1 MVVMLQV
8 LFVPQWGWGDE
19 TPPMSHSRDETPRC
33 VLLGCGVFFW
43 GGGGSEAAINTIA
56 SPPKNQ
62 RVPPE
67 NSGDGTGSPMGLPGV
82 SLGCFMGE
90 MGGGGVALTTITP
103 PPQTAETEGTPP
115 QNGGC
120 AVGSPMSHN
129 GAEGMR
135 PLGVGL
141 G

>member
-90 MGGGGVALTTITP
+90 MGGGGVLLSP
-103 PPQTAETEGTPP
+103 PSHPHPRLQRQRVPLPRMAAVLWGPP
-115 QNGGC
+115 C
-120 AVGSPMSHN
+120 PTM
-129 GAEGMR
+129 
-135 PLGVGL
+135 GL
-141 G
+141 RG

>member
-1 MVVMLQV
+1 
-8 LFVPQWGWGDE
+8 
-19 TPPMSHSRDETPRC
+19 
-33 VLLGCGVFFW
+33 
-43 GGGGSEAAINTIA
+43 
-56 SPPKNQ
+56 
-62 RVPPE
+62 
-67 NSGDGTGSPMGLPGV
+67 MGLPGV

-120 AVGSPMSHN
+120 AVGSPMPHN